1 VSEAKTLIVPSKLVR
16 RRFCFAYLARNP
28 LHSDSRICSFTH
40 EMALANANHRLL
52 EELLNGRRKR
62 RICGTDLSNDICA
75 LLAIRL
81 GSMIIGLS
89 LPHAQNGGFKAM
101 IS

>member
-1 VSEAKTLIVPSKLVR
+1 MCCADAYKLRQEIALRRRATVSEAKTLIVPSKLVR

-52 EELLNGRRKR
+52 EEQSLIRQHWGITP
-62 RICGTDLSNDICA
+62 RIPFTLQP
-75 LLAIRL
+75 RL
-81 GSMIIGLS
+81 Y
-89 LPHAQNGGFKAM
+89 A
-101 IS
+101 